1 MFLQLLHSNF
11 TYSPLS
17 KAILDECAFVQL
29 EQRQSWTPP
38 FTLTIM
44 NKIKWVILPSLLVI
58 GIGILEIQ
66 YPHAMD
72 GFDDGYTGRGI
83 AGLIMLLLELFLMLT
98 WGKFG
103 GVLAIS
109 SGMLA
114 IVTCFLPN
122 KEQAIECKTNKNSSA
137 VWLASLTFRAGK
149 DYVQRHRKM
158 KSN

>member
-1 MFLQLLHSNF
+1 MNVRLFNWNKVNHGHQHS
-11 TYSPLS
+11 
-17 KAILDECAFVQL
+17 
-29 EQRQSWTPP
+29 
-38 FTLTIM
+38 TLTIM

-72 GFDDGYTGRGI
+72 GFDDAYTGHGK
-83 AGLIMLLLELFLMLT
+83 AGFIMLLLELFLMLT
-98 WGKFG
+98 WGKVG
-103 GVLAIS
+103 GVLAIW

-122 KEQAIECKTNKNSSA
+122 KEQAIECKTNKNSS
-137 VWLASLTFRAGK
+137 LASLTFRAGK